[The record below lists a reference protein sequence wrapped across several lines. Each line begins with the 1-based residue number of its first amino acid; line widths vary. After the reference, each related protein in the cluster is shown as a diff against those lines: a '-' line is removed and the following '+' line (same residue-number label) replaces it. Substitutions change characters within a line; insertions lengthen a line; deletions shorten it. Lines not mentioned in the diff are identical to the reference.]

1 MSHCE
6 IRALRISI
14 GHSVR
19 RQTGNVGRF
28 GVTVHYMAQAP
39 DPIQPPG
46 TFSRDS
52 DDPWTPVQRRTGLV
66 ALGLFALL
74 GLWTLRVFLPAVGW
88 AIILAVSLWPWRQRA
103 VSLWPGGADF
113 TWPALFTL
121 TVALFFVL
129 PLVMV
134 AHAVTTDGRF
144 ALQWVLDVRAHGLAM
159 PDFVAHLPAGPAIAA
174 WWDTHLAKPGAL
186 GNLGL
191 PGADGHS
198 PFGTGQHLL
207 GLVLHRLVL
216 AVFLLLILFF
226 LLRDG
231 ERVASSLRVGC
242 ERAFGAAGVNV
253 AMQAL
258 RAVRGTVNGL
268 VVVGFGEGVL
278 LGLVYELCGAP
289 HAALLGL
296 LTGLLSVVPMGSVV
310 AAAVA
315 AGLLAS
321 ADKMLFAVVV
331 AVISAVVIFIADHF
345 VRPVMIG
352 DATRL
357 PFLVV
362 LLGILGGIEALGLIG
377 LVVGPSL
384 MAVLMLLWR
393 EWVGS
398 QQGPLNP
405 AHASPRVPDEAP
417 ELP

>member
-1 MSHCE
+1 
-6 IRALRISI
+6 
-14 GHSVR
+14 
-19 RQTGNVGRF
+19 
-28 GVTVHYMAQAP
+28 
-39 DPIQPPG
+39 
-46 TFSRDS
+46 
-52 DDPWTPVQRRTGLV
+52 LV
-66 ALGLFALL
+66 ALALIAVL
-74 GLWTLRVFLPAVGW
+74 GLWTLRAFLPALGW
-88 AIILAVSLWPWRQRA
+88 AIILAISLWPWRERA
-103 VSLWPGGADF
+103 VALWPGGADF

-129 PLVMV
+129 PLLMV
-134 AHAVTTDGRF
+134 AHAVAADGRF
-144 ALQWVLDVRAHGLAM
+144 ALEWFVDVRANGLAM
-159 PDFVAHLPAGPAIAA
+159 PAFVAHLPAGPAIAG
-174 WWDTHLAKPGAL
+174 WWQANLATPGAL
-186 GNLGL
+186 GNLHL
-191 PGADGHS
+191 PGEPGQS

-231 ERVASSLRVGC
+231 ERVANNLRVGC

-258 RAVRGTVNGL
+258 RAVRGSVNGL
-268 VVVGFGEGVL
+268 VVVGFGEGLL
-278 LGLVYELCGAP
+278 LGLVYALGGAP

-296 LTGLLSVVPMGSVV
+296 LTGLLSAVPLGAVL

-315 AGLLAS
+315 AAALA
-321 ADKMLFAVVV
+321 AAGHMFAASIV

-357 PFLVV
+357 PFLLV
-362 LLGILGGIEALGLIG
+362 LLGILGGIEAWGLIG
-377 LVVGPSL
+377 LVVGPAL
-384 MAVLMLLWR
+384 VAVLMLLWR

-405 AHASPRVPDEAP
+405 PAE
-417 ELP
+417 